1 MADGI
6 YKRGKGYVVV
16 IPWGKDPAGKYRQ
29 KWFSGFKTIAAAK
42 AKRAK
47 MLTLREQG
55 GEVANT
61 RETVGAYLDRWLAGH
76 VPHLSPVTAESYR
89 STIRVHLTPAFGA
102 YKLRELGPESIR
114 QYLTDKLAAGKS
126 PTTVRYHLMV
136 LREAVQQAVRDGLLD
151 RNWVD
156 NVTRPKKQR
165 KEMQV
170 LTRSRSG
177 CSWPRRSDPQ
187 NTTGSTSRRC
197 SRACGKAN
205 SLGSAGAT

>member
-16 IPWGKDPAGKYRQ
+16 VPWGKDAAGRYRQ
-29 KWFSGFKTIAAAK
+29 KWFSGYKTIAAAK

-47 MLTLREQG
+47 MLNLREQG

-89 STIRVHLTPAFGA
+89 STIRVHLTPALGA
-102 YKLRELGPESIR
+102 YKLRELGPEPIR
-114 QYLTDKLAAGKS
+114 HYLTDKLQGDPEKKRLPLSA
-126 PTTVRYHLMV
+126 TTVRYHQLV

-170 LTRSRSG
+170 LDEEQIR
-177 CSWPRRSDPQ
+177 
-187 NTTGSTSRRC
+187 
-197 SRACGKAN
+197 
-205 SLGSAGAT
+205 LFL